1 MCVCECVSFWHSG
14 LMTRVGAASL
24 GVCPADPPRSAAPSA
39 SPAPYYP
46 GPHKNSPFHYSST
59 SPEAT
64 RSPASLPRLRIRLLS
79 YTCPIAPPHL
89 RSANYRSN
97 MAFCKSQILCL
108 NPEWKDTMRR
118 GESVSQRM
126 KKKNGRKI
134 GTLENFQ
141 LWKRA
146 NLVWPASVIHA
157 DSAPLCSHL
166 GSFKLVMLMSC
177 TGM

>member
-1 MCVCECVSFWHSG
+1 MCLCECVSFWHSG
-14 LMTRVGAASL
+14 LMTGVGAASL

-46 GPHKNSPFHYSST
+46 GPHKNSPFHYSSA
-59 SPEAT
+59 SPEAA

-118 GESVSQRM
+118 GESMSQRM
-126 KKKNGRKI
+126 KKMVEKLG
-134 GTLENFQ
+134 
-141 LWKRA
+141 LWKIFNYESELIWYDQRVSYTLTVLHYA
-146 NLVWPASVIHA
+146 VIWV
-157 DSAPLCSHL
+157 LL
-166 GSFKLVMLMSC
+166 N
-177 TGM
+177 

>member
-1 MCVCECVSFWHSG
+1 
-14 LMTRVGAASL
+14 MTGVGAASL
-24 GVCPADPPRSAAPSA
+24 GVCPADSPRSAAPSA

-46 GPHKNSPFHYSST
+46 GPHKNSPFHYSCD
-59 SPEAT
+59 SPEAA
-64 RSPASLPRLRIRLLS
+64 RSPASLPSLRIGLLP
-79 YTCPIAPPHL
+79 YTCPITPPHL
-89 RSANYRSN
+89 HSTNYRSN
-97 MAFCKSQILCL
+97 IAFCKSQILCL
-108 NPEWKDTMRR
+108 IPEWKDDVRR
-118 GESVSQRM
+118 EEM
-126 KKKNGRKI
+126 KNGGKMWT
-134 GTLENFQ
+134 GENFQ

>member
-14 LMTRVGAASL
+14 LMTGVRAASL
-24 GVCPADPPRSAAPSA
+24 GVCPADSPHSEAPSA

-46 GPHKNSPFHYSST
+46 GPHKNSPFHYSCA
-59 SPEAT
+59 SPETA
-64 RSPASLPRLRIRLLS
+64 RSPASLPRLRIRVLS
-79 YTCPIAPPHL
+79 YACPITPPHL
-89 RSANYRSN
+89 HSTNYRSN

-108 NPEWKDTMRR
+108 TRDWKDDVRR
-118 GESVSQRM
+118 EEP
-126 KKKNGRKI
+126 KDEKNGGKI
-134 GTLENFQ
+134 GTGENFQ